1 LGGSWGQWSV
11 PVLWCIDGNSSATAD
26 VGTTIHIEE

>member
-1 LGGSWGQWSV
+1 V